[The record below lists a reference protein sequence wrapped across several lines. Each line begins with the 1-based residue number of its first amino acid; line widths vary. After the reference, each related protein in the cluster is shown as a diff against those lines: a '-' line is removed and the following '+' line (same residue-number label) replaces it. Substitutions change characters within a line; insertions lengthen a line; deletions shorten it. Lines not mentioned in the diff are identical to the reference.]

1 MGSAGLELKG
11 WSHRSE
17 SWTWALVL
25 PEDWEGE
32 TLGEPLPGGRG
43 AQSRLV
49 APCLRGAERDRQG
62 LPPAPP

>member
-17 SWTWALVL
+17 SWTRALVL

-32 TLGEPLPGGRG
+32 TLQGSPGLEGEGPEQAGAPMSEGG
-43 AQSRLV
+43 
-49 APCLRGAERDRQG
+49 
-62 LPPAPP
+62 